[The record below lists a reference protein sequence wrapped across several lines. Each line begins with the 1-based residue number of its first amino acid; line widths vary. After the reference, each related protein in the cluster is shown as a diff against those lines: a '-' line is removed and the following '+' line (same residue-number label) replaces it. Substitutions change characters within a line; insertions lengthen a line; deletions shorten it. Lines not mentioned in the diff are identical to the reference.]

1 MSSLADR
8 DYFTDSFIVKN
19 PYAYFDAV
27 RERAPIYR
35 IPESGVVVVVGHD
48 EALQVLSDTEHFS
61 AVNSASGAGFPL
73 PFEPEGD
80 DLTPQIEANRDK
92 FVAGR
97 ELIALDDNH
106 HKFSRAIVSRLFV
119 PSRLNANQDFMVKT
133 ADELIQMAL
142 VKGKAEFVKEINVPY
157 TTLVIADLLDVPEE
171 DHKFFAEVFRNTDSN
186 NLNQAERDVAVHS
199 LIVLAK
205 YFAPYVQDRR
215 KAPRGDVVSEL
226 AIANYPDGSKPEESE
241 IVRLATL
248 LFAAGQDT
256 TAKLLGNGV
265 RYIVEKPGL
274 QDRLRND
281 PSLLPAFVEEMLRIE
296 GSSKVTARLTRK
308 ATRLGDLDIPV
319 GTRVMV
325 SLAGA
330 NRDPRRWNEPNSFEL
345 NRPKIK
351 EHLAFSRGAHACV
364 GAQLARTEARVI
376 FDRLLALTSKIDLD
390 EEFHGHPGAR
400 TLEYEHNFI
409 LRGFSELHLK
419 LTPS

>member
-1 MSSLADR
+1 MSALADR
-8 DYFTDSFIVKN
+8 DYFTDPFIVKN

-35 IPESGVVVVVGHD
+35 VPESGVVVVVGHD
-48 EALQVLSDTEHFS
+48 EALQVLSNTEHYS

-73 PFEPEGD
+73 PFEPDGD
-80 DLTPQIEANRDK
+80 DLTQQIEANRDR

-106 HKFSRAIVSRLFV
+106 HTFSRAIVSRLFV
-119 PSRLNANQDFMVKT
+119 PSRLNANQGFMAKT
-133 ADELIQMAL
+133 ADELIQAAL
-142 VKGKAEFVKEINVPY
+142 AKGKAEFVSEINVPY

-171 DHKFFAEVFRNTDSN
+171 DHKFFAEVFRSQDSS

-205 YFAPYVQDRR
+205 YFAPYVQERR
-215 KAPRGDVVSEL
+215 NAPRSDVVSEL
-226 AIANYPDGSKPEESE
+226 AIANYPDGSKPQEAE

-265 RYIVEKPGL
+265 RYIVEEPGL

-281 PSLLPAFVEEMLRIE
+281 PSLIPDFVEEMLRIE
-296 GSSKVTARLTRK
+296 GSSKVTARLARK
-308 ATRLGDLDIPV
+308 ATRLGNLDIPA
-319 GTRVMV
+319 GTRVMI

-330 NRDPRRWNEPNSFEL
+330 NRDPRRWSEPNNFEL
-345 NRPKIK
+345 KRPKIK

-390 EEFHGHPGAR
+390 EEFHGPPGAR

-409 LRGFSELHLK
+409 LRGFAELHLK
-419 LTPS
+419 LTPV

>member
-8 DYFTDSFIVKN
+8 DYFTDSFVVKN

-27 RERAPIYR
+27 RERAPIYC

-48 EALQVLSDTEHFS
+48 EALQVLSDTDHFS

-80 DLTPQIEANRDK
+80 DLTSQIEANRDK

-106 HKFSRAIVSRLFV
+106 HTFSRAIVSRLFV
-119 PSRLNANQDFMVKT
+119 PSRLNASQGFMAKT
-133 ADELIQMAL
+133 ADELIQTAL
-142 VKGKAEFVKEINVPY
+142 AKGKAEFVQEINVPY
-157 TTLVIADLLDVPEE
+157 TTLVIADLLDVPEA
-171 DHKFFAEVFRNTDSN
+171 DHKFFAEVFRNTDSS

-205 YFAPYVQDRR
+205 YFGPYVQDRR
-215 KAPRGDVVSEL
+215 KAPRGDIVSEL

-241 IVRLATL
+241 IVRLASL

-256 TAKLLGNGV
+256 TAKLIGNGV
-265 RYIVEKPGL
+265 RYIVEEPGL
-274 QDRLRND
+274 QDRLRSD
-281 PSLLPAFVEEMLRIE
+281 PSLLPDFVEEMLRIE
-296 GSSKVTARLTRK
+296 GSSKVTARLARK

-364 GAQLARTEARVI
+364 GAQLARTEARVM

-390 EEFHGHPGAR
+390 EEFHGPPGAR

-409 LRGFSELHLK
+409 LRGFAELHLK
-419 LTPS
+419 LTPA